1 METMYDKL
9 GDLLNET
16 LRSGQV
22 KFKKKIKYSEKE
34 IPHEEKKSEEN
45 FSKENIIKNKTKAEQ
60 KNQAEPLTL
69 NNKVSY
75 LKKIT
80 PEIERAC
87 RLLDI
92 TTSANS
98 NDVKK
103 AYKEKLKYFHP
114 DKYDKNPVL
123 KKVATNKTRMI
134 VEAYELLMK
143 SF

>member
-16 LRSGQV
+16 LKSGQV
-22 KFKKKIKYSEKE
+22 KFKKKIKYPQKE

-45 FSKENIIKNKTKAEQ
+45 FSKENVSKNKTKTEQ
-60 KNQAEPLTL
+60 KKQAEPL

-134 VEAYELLMK
+134 VEAYELLIK

>member
-16 LRSGQV
+16 LKSGQV
-22 KFKKKIKYSEKE
+22 KFKKKIKYPQKE

-45 FSKENIIKNKTKAEQ
+45 FSNENVSKNKTKAEQ
-60 KNQAEPLTL
+60 KKQAEPL

-134 VEAYELLMK
+134 VEAYELLIK

>member
-1 METMYDKL
+1 ML
-9 GDLLNET
+9 A
-16 LRSGQV
+16 

-45 FSKENIIKNKTKAEQ
+45 FSKENVSKNKTKTEQ
-60 KNQAEPLTL
+60 KNQTEPL

-114 DKYDKNPVL
+114 DK
-123 KKVATNKTRMI
+123 
-134 VEAYELLMK
+134 
-143 SF
+143 

>member
-16 LRSGQV
+16 LKSGQV
-22 KFKKKIKYSEKE
+22 KFKKKIKYSEEE
-34 IPHEEKKSEEN
+34 IPHEEKKSEKN
-45 FSKENIIKNKTKAEQ
+45 FTKENVSKNKTKTEQ
-60 KNQAEPLTL
+60 KKQTELL
-69 NNKVSY
+69 NNKFSY

-92 TTSANS
+92 TASANS

-134 VEAYELLMK
+134 VEAYELLMN

>member
-16 LRSGQV
+16 LKTGQV
-22 KFKKKIKYSEKE
+22 KFKKKTKYPEKE
-34 IPHEEKKSEEN
+34 IPHKEKKSEEN
-45 FSKENIIKNKTKAEQ
+45 FSKENVSKNKSKAEQ
-60 KNQAEPLTL
+60 KNQAEPLK
-69 NNKVSY
+69 NKNSP
-75 LKKIT
+75 LRKIT
-80 PEIERAC
+80 PEVERAC

-92 TTSANS
+92 TASANQ
-98 NDVKK
+98 NDIKK

-134 VEAYELLMK
+134 VEAYELLMR

>member
-16 LRSGQV
+16 LKSGQV
-22 KFKKKIKYSEKE
+22 KFKKKIKYPQKE

-45 FSKENIIKNKTKAEQ
+45 FSKENVSKNKTKTEQ
-60 KNQAEPLTL
+60 KKQAEPL

>member
-16 LRSGQV
+16 LKSGQV
-22 KFKKKIKYSEKE
+22 KFKKKIKYPQKE

-45 FSKENIIKNKTKAEQ
+45 FSNENVSKNKTKTEQ
-60 KNQAEPLTL
+60 KNQTKYL

-134 VEAYELLMK
+134 VEAYELLIK

>member
-16 LRSGQV
+16 LKSGQV
-22 KFKKKIKYSEKE
+22 KFKKKIKYPQKE

-45 FSKENIIKNKTKAEQ
+45 FSKENVSKNKTKTEQ
-60 KNQAEPLTL
+60 KNQTKYL

-134 VEAYELLMK
+134 VEAYELLIK

>member
-9 GDLLNET
+9 GDFLNET
-16 LRSGQV
+16 LKSGQV
-22 KFKKKIKYSEKE
+22 KFKKKTKYSEKE
-34 IPHEEKKSEEN
+34 IPHKEKKTEEN
-45 FSKENIIKNKTKAEQ
+45 FSKENVSKNKSKAEQ
-60 KNQAEPLTL
+60 KKQAEPLK
-69 NNKVSY
+69 NKNPP
-75 LKKIT
+75 LRKIT
-80 PEIERAC
+80 PEVERAC

-92 TTSANS
+92 TASANQ
-98 NDVKK
+98 NDIKK

-134 VEAYELLMK
+134 VEAYELLMR